1 MCDALRH
8 EYARRALDTDLAGKI
23 RQRPIVA
30 NPELRRRGGKRSM
43 SLEERLNRSAGL
55 RREARNRS
63 DDSYHG
69 SELP

>member
-23 RQRPIVA
+23 RRRPIVA
-30 NPELRRRGGKRSM
+30 DPELRRRGGKRSM
-43 SLEERLNRSAGL
+43 SLEERLNRRAGL
-55 RREARNRS
+55 RREVPNRR
-63 DDSYHG
+63 DATYQV